1 MSTIKILYFCSMIL
15 TDSHTHLY
23 LEHFDKDRKEVINRA
38 IDSGIEYMLLPNIDS
53 KSVEGM
59 LAVCEDFPEN
69 CFPMMGL
76 HPTNV
81 KEDFEKELENVKK
94 WLDKKNFVAVGEIG
108 IDLYWDKTFFE
119 QQVIALKNQID
130 LAKKH
135 QLPIVI
141 HARNSMEEIF
151 EVLKEVQTPDLKGV
165 FHCFS
170 GNLDDAF
177 RAIDMGYYLG
187 IGGVIT
193 YKKSNLPEIVR
204 EIELE
209 SILLETDAPFLSPV
223 PFRGKRNESAYIN
236 YIAEKIAEIK
246 SVSIQEVA
254 EITTQNAKELFNF

>member
-1 MSTIKILYFCSMIL
+1 MLYFCSMIL
-15 TDSHTHLY
+15 TDTHTHLY
-23 LEHFDKDRKEVINRA
+23 LEHFDEDRKEVINRA
-38 IDSGIEYMLLPNIDS
+38 IDSGIEYLLLPNIDS
-53 KSVEGM
+53 KSVDGM
-59 LAVCEDFPEN
+59 LRICEDFPEN

-76 HPTNV
+76 HPTDV
-81 KEDFEKELENVKK
+81 KEGFEKELENVKK
-94 WLDKKNFVAVGEIG
+94 WLDKRDFAAVGEIG
-108 IDLYWDKTFFE
+108 IDLYWDKTFYE
-119 QQVIALKNQID
+119 QQLIALKYQID

-141 HARNSMEEIF
+141 HTRNSMQEMF
-151 EVLKEVQTPDLKGV
+151 TVLNEVQTPDLKGV

-170 GNLDDAF
+170 GDLEDAY

-193 YKKSNLPEIVR
+193 YKKSNLPEILR

-209 SILLETDAPFLSPV
+209 SILLETDAPFLTPV

-236 YIAEKIAEIK
+236 YIAEKIADIK

-254 EITTQNAKELFNF
+254 EITTQNAKDLFKI

>member
-59 LAVCEDFPEN
+59 LAVCKDFPEN

-108 IDLYWDKTFFE
+108 IDLYWDKAFFE

-151 EVLKEVQTPDLKGV
+151 EVLEEVQTPDLKGV